1 MTNIKKITLKSGEIR
16 YKFNVYLGVDKI
28 TGKKKRT
35 SRSYET
41 LKEAQI
47 ELRKLQLMSLEKA
60 TQTINKYTYKDVY
73 LLWLENHKNEIRGTT
88 LASKE
93 SKFNK
98 RILPKFG
105 RMPIKD
111 ISRIYCQTVVNE
123 WANEMKAFNDYVIQ
137 ARLVFNYAMKL
148 ELIDINPMEYITL
161 PSRSEDKIFI
171 EKDRNFLTKD
181 ELKLF
186 MHYLDQENKLQA
198 TCLFRLL
205 AFTGMR
211 KGEVLA
217 LHWSDINFKSKDLYV
232 QKTLAKVNNKH
243 ILQPP
248 KTRESYRWLD
258 IDDITIQLL
267 KEWKLQQIVQYKEY
281 GFEVSEDKNQPIF
294 ATYHTRLNQ
303 MKYMRVSTPNDKL
316 EAFFKRHKDLH
327 KIHVHGFRHTHA
339 SLLFEAGATLKEVQS
354 RLGHSDIKTTMNIY
368 THITQASRE
377 KLAEKFQKHIDF

>member
-1 MTNIKKITLKSGEIR
+1 MTKIKEIVLKNGEKR
-16 YKFNVYLGVDKI
+16 YQFNVYLGIDKV

-35 SRSYET
+35 TRRFSKKRDAE
-41 LKEAQI
+41 I
-47 ELRKLQLMSLEKA
+47 ELRKLQLQGLENN
-60 TQTINKYTYKDVY
+60 TQNIHKYTYEDVY
-73 LLWLENHKNEIRGTT
+73 LMWIENHRTEIRGTT

-93 SKFNK
+93 SKFK
-98 RILPKFG
+98 SRILPKFG
-105 RMPIKD
+105 RLPIKE
-111 ISRIYCQTVVNE
+111 ISRVYCQTVVNE
-123 WANEMKAFNDYVIQ
+123 WAKEMKAFNDYVIQ

-148 ELIDINPMEYITL
+148 ELIDSNPMEYITL
-161 PSRSEDKIFI
+161 PRPKEHKVFI
-171 EKDRNFLTKD
+171 EKERNFLTKE

-258 IDDITIQLL
+258 IDEITIQLL
-267 KEWKLQQIVQYKEY
+267 KEWKSEQVNQYKEY
-281 GFEVSEDKNQPIF
+281 GFKVSEDKNQPIF

-354 RLGHSDIKTTMNIY
+354 RLGHSDIKTTMDIY
-368 THITQASRE
+368 THITQTSRE
-377 KLAEKFQKHIDF
+377 KLAEKFQRHIDF

>member
-1 MTNIKKITLKSGEIR
+1 MTKIKKVTLKSGESR
-16 YKFNVYLGVDKI
+16 YKFNVYLGVDKV

-35 SRSYET
+35 SRSYKT
-41 LKEAQI
+41 LREAQI
-47 ELRKLQLMSLEKA
+47 ELRKLQLMGLEKA

-105 RMPIKD
+105 RMPIKE
-111 ISRIYCQTVVNE
+111 ISRVYCQTVVNE

-148 ELIDINPMEYITL
+148 ELIDSNPMEYITL
-161 PSRSEDKIFI
+161 PSRKENKVFI
-171 EKDRNFLTKD
+171 EKDRNFLTKE

-186 MHYLDQENKLQA
+186 MQYLDQENKLQT

-258 IDDITIQLL
+258 IDEITIQLL
-267 KEWKLQQIVQYKEY
+267 KEWKREQVNQYKEY
-281 GFEVSEDKNQPIF
+281 GFEVAKDKDQPIF

-316 EAFFKRHKDLH
+316 EAFFNRHKDLH

-339 SLLFEAGATLKEVQS
+339 SLLFESGAKLKDVQS
-354 RLGHSDIKTTMNIY
+354 RLGHSDIKTTMDIY
-368 THITQASRE
+368 THITQSSRE
-377 KLAEKFQKHIDF
+377 KLAEDFHKYIDF

>member
-1 MTNIKKITLKSGEIR
+1 MTKIKEIVLKNGEKR
-16 YKFNVYLGVDKI
+16 YQFNVYLGIDKV

-35 SRSYET
+35 TRRFSKKRDAE
-41 LKEAQI
+41 I
-47 ELRKLQLMSLEKA
+47 ELRKLQLQGLENN
-60 TQTINKYTYKDVY
+60 TQNIHKYTYEDVY
-73 LLWLENHKNEIRGTT
+73 LMWIENHRTEIRGTT

-93 SKFNK
+93 SKFK
-98 RILPKFG
+98 SRILPKFG
-105 RMPIKD
+105 RLPIKE
-111 ISRIYCQTVVNE
+111 ISRVYCQTVVNE
-123 WANEMKAFNDYVIQ
+123 WAKEMKAFNDYVIQ
-137 ARLVFNYAMKL
+137 ARIVFNYAMKL
-148 ELIDINPMEYITL
+148 ELIDSNPMEYITL
-161 PSRSEDKIFI
+161 PRPKEHKVFI
-171 EKDRNFLTKD
+171 EKERNFLTKE

-258 IDDITIQLL
+258 IDEITIQLL
-267 KEWKLQQIVQYKEY
+267 KEWKSEQVNQYKEY
-281 GFEVSEDKNQPIF
+281 GFKVSEDKNQPIF

-354 RLGHSDIKTTMNIY
+354 RLGHSDIKTTMDIY
-368 THITQASRE
+368 THITQTSRE
-377 KLAEKFQKHIDF
+377 KLAEKFQRHIDF